1 MFLALY
7 YSRLQSP
14 AAGILGYNPAFEV
27 MAELGNI

>member
-1 MFLALY
+1 MLVLQ

-14 AAGILGYNPAFEV
+14 EAGVLGHKPAFEV